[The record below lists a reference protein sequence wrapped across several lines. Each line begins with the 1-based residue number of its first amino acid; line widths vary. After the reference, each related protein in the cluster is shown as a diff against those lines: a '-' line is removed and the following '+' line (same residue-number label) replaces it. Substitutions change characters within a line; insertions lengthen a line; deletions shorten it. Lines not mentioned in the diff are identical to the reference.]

1 MKSFQTSLIKAMDE
15 NISISVNNLSKNYGK
30 VSAIKNADFQIKKGE
45 IVGLLGPNGAGKS
58 TTMRILGGLLRADSG
73 SATVCGLSVADNSLA
88 IKRKIGFM
96 QENNPLPED
105 LRVME
110 YLKLR
115 AELKEVDSKK
125 LSTEVRRVMDLC
137 DLFRTA
143 RRKIIRSLSKGFKQR
158 VGIADALIGSPEI
171 IILDEP
177 TIGLDPHQIQG
188 IRKLIDSLRG
198 KYTVL
203 ISSHILSEIERNCD
217 RVIIINHGRVVAMG
231 TKPELSEEFIK
242 ENHLRLQVSGNIES
256 LITRLKSA
264 KEDYEIK
271 EEQSEQNDYSTIVIK
286 STEALDISDYTEIVN
301 QISHCQL
308 KGINLIKPDLEAI
321 FLAATKRSWEE
332 IRIKS

>member
-1 MKSFQTSLIKAMDE
+1 MDE
-15 NISISVNNLSKNYGK
+15 NISISVKDISKSYGK
-30 VSAIKNADFQIKKGE
+30 ISAIKNANFQIKKGE

-58 TTMRILGGLLRADSG
+58 TTMRILGGLLSADSG
-73 SATVCGLSVADNSLA
+73 SATVCGLPVADSSLA
-88 IKRKIGFM
+88 VKRKIGFM

-115 AELKEVDSKK
+115 AELKEVNPQKISI
-125 LSTEVRRVMDLC
+125 EVRRVMDLC

-143 RRKIIRSLSKGFKQR
+143 RRKIIGTLSKGFKQR

-188 IRKLIDSLRG
+188 IRKLINSLRG
-198 KYTVL
+198 NYTVL

-217 RVIIINHGRVVAMG
+217 RVIIINYGRVVAIG
-231 TKPELSEEFIK
+231 AQAELSEEFIK
-242 ENHLRLQVSGNIES
+242 ENQLRLQVSGNIEQ
-256 LITRLKSA
+256 LIEHFKTRDYA
-264 KEDYEIK
+264 YEI
-271 EEQSEQNDYSTIVIK
+271 EEEPSSENKDYLILIK
-286 STEALDISDYTEIVN
+286 SPKPLDINKYARMID

-308 KGINLIKPDLEAI
+308 KGINLVKPDLESI

-332 IRIKS
+332 IRPKT

>member
-1 MKSFQTSLIKAMDE
+1 MDE
-15 NISISVNNLSKNYGK
+15 NISISVSDLSKNYGK
-30 VSAIKNADFQIKKGE
+30 VSAIKNASFQIQQGE

-58 TTMRILGGLLRADSG
+58 TTMRILGGLLNADSG
-73 SATVCGLSVADNSLA
+73 SASVCGLPVADNSLA
-88 IKRKIGFM
+88 IKKKIGFM
-96 QENNPLPED
+96 QENNPLPEE

-115 AELKEVDSKK
+115 AELKEVDPQKISA
-125 LSTEVRRVMDLC
+125 EVRRVMDLC

-143 RRKIIRSLSKGFKQR
+143 RRKIIGTLSKGFKQR

-188 IRKLIDSLRG
+188 IRKLINSLRG
-198 KYTVL
+198 NYTVL

-231 TKPELSEEFIK
+231 TQAELSEEFIN
-242 ENHLRLQVSGNIES
+242 ENRLQIQVAGTIDPLIELLKAETDNFEIVEEPS
-256 LITRLKSA
+256 NENDDYTILIH
-264 KEDYEIK
+264 
-271 EEQSEQNDYSTIVIK
+271 STKV
-286 STEALDISDYTEIVN
+286 LDIAQYTKLIN

-308 KGINLIKPDLEAI
+308 KGINLVKPDLEAI

-332 IRIKS
+332 VRNKS

>member
-1 MKSFQTSLIKAMDE
+1 MDE
-15 NISISVNNLSKNYGK
+15 NISISVSGLSKSYGK
-30 VSAIKNADFQIKKGE
+30 VSAIKNANFQINKGE

-58 TTMRILGGLLRADSG
+58 TTMRIIGGLLNADSG
-73 SATVCGLSVADNSLA
+73 TATVCGLPVADSSLA

-115 AELKEVDSKK
+115 AELKEVDPQKISA
-125 LSTEVRRVMDLC
+125 EVRRVMDLC

-143 RRKIIRSLSKGFKQR
+143 RRKIIRTLSKGFKQR

-188 IRKLIDSLRG
+188 IRNLINSLRG
-198 KYTVL
+198 IYTVL

-217 RVIIINHGRVVAMG
+217 RAIIINHGRVVAMG
-231 TKPELSEEFIK
+231 TQAELSAEFIN
-242 ENHLRLQVSGNIES
+242 ENYLKLQVSGNSEHLIE
-256 LITRLKSA
+256 RLKSSGD
-264 KEDYEIK
+264 EYEIA
-271 EEQSEQNDYSTIVIK
+271 EASTSENDDCTILIK
-286 STEALDISDYTEIVN
+286 SKKALEIAHYTKMVD

-308 KGINLIKPDLEAI
+308 IGINLVKPNLEAI
-321 FLAATKRSWEE
+321 FLAATKRSWDEV
-332 IRIKS
+332 RPTH

>member
-1 MKSFQTSLIKAMDE
+1 MDE
-15 NISISVNNLSKNYGK
+15 NISISVKDISKSYGK
-30 VSAIKNADFQIKKGE
+30 ISAIKNATFQIKKGE

-58 TTMRILGGLLRADSG
+58 TTMRILGGLLSADCG
-73 SATVCGLSVADNSLA
+73 SATVCGLPVTDNSLE

-115 AELKEVDSKK
+115 AELKEVSPEKIAF
-125 LSTEVRRVMDLC
+125 EVRRVMDLC

-143 RRKIIRSLSKGFKQR
+143 RKKIIRTLSKGFKQR

-177 TIGLDPHQIQG
+177 TIGLDPHQVQG
-188 IRKLIDSLRG
+188 IRKLIASLRG
-198 KYTVL
+198 NYTVL

-217 RVIIINHGRVVAMG
+217 RVIIVNHGRVVAIG
-231 TKPELSEEFIK
+231 TKQELSNEFIN
-242 ENHLRLQVSGNIES
+242 ETYLRIEVSGETSLLVKKLNEENEVYDIEEGSEKDNGTSVILISSNNAHNIQH
-256 LITRLKSA
+256 
-264 KEDYEIK
+264 YIK
-271 EEQSEQNDYSTIVIK
+271 VIEQIN
-286 STEALDISDYTEIVN
+286 N
-301 QISHCQL
+301 CQL
-308 KGINLIKPDLEAI
+308 KGINLEEPDLEAI

-332 IRIKS
+332 VRTKT

>member
-1 MKSFQTSLIKAMDE
+1 MDE
-15 NISISVNNLSKNYGK
+15 NISISVSNLSKNYGK

-45 IVGLLGPNGAGKS
+45 IVGILGPNGAGKS
-58 TTMRILGGLLRADSG
+58 TTMRILGGLLSADTG
-73 SATVCGLSVADNSLA
+73 YATVCGLSVADNSLA

-105 LRVME
+105 LRVIE

-115 AELKEVDSKK
+115 AELKEVDPESI
-125 LSTEVRRVMDLC
+125 SNEVRRVMDLC

-143 RRKIIRSLSKGFKQR
+143 RRKIIRTLSKGFKQR

-198 KYTVL
+198 EYTVL

-231 TKPELSEEFIK
+231 TKQKLSEEFIK
-242 ENHLRLQVSGNIES
+242 EHHLRLQVRGNIEA
-256 LITRLKSA
+256 LIQQFKTA
-264 KEDYEIK
+264 KEDYEI
-271 EEQSEQNDYSTIVIK
+271 EEEPRAGNDCYTVIIK
-286 STEALDISDYTEIVN
+286 SSEALDISNYTEVVA
-301 QISHCQL
+301 QINHCQL
-308 KGINLIKPDLEAI
+308 EGINLVKPDLEAI

-332 IRIKS
+332 VRTKT

>member
-1 MKSFQTSLIKAMDE
+1 MKSFQTSLIIAMDE
-15 NISISVNNLSKNYGK
+15 NISISVSNLSKNYGK
-30 VSAIKNADFQIKKGE
+30 VSAIKNADFKINKGE

-58 TTMRILGGLLRADSG
+58 TTMRILGGLLGADSG

-96 QENNPLPED
+96 LENNPLPED

-115 AELKEVDSKK
+115 AELKEVDSGK

-231 TKPELSEEFIK
+231 TKAELAEEFIK

-256 LITRLKSA
+256 LIEHLKAA
-264 KEDYEIK
+264 KENYEI
-271 EEQSEQNDYSTIVIK
+271 EDEQSEKNDYSTLLIK
-286 STEALDISDYTEIVN
+286 STKAINIAYYTEIVN
-301 QISHCQL
+301 QISHC
-308 KGINLIKPDLEAI
+308 KIEGINLVTPDLEAI

>member
-1 MKSFQTSLIKAMDE
+1 ML
-15 NISISVNNLSKNYGK
+15 
-30 VSAIKNADFQIKKGE
+30 
-45 IVGLLGPNGAGKS
+45 
-58 TTMRILGGLLRADSG
+58 
-73 SATVCGLSVADNSLA
+73 
-88 IKRKIGFM
+88 
-96 QENNPLPED
+96 ENNPLPED

-115 AELKEVDSKK
+115 AELKEVDSGK

-188 IRKLIDSLRG
+188 IRKLIDGLRG

-231 TKPELSEEFIK
+231 TKPELAEEFIK
-242 ENHLRLQVSGNIES
+242 ENHLKLQVSGNIES
-256 LITRLKSA
+256 LIEHLKAA
-264 KEDYEIK
+264 KENYEV
-271 EEQSEQNDYSTIVIK
+271 EDEQSEKNDYSTLLIK
-286 STEALDISDYTEIVN
+286 STEAIDIAYYTEMVN
-301 QISHCQL
+301 QISHC
-308 KGINLIKPDLEAI
+308 KIEGINLVTPDLEAI

>member
-1 MKSFQTSLIKAMDE
+1 MDE
-15 NISISVNNLSKNYGK
+15 TISISVSDLSKNYGK
-30 VSAIKNADFQIKKGE
+30 VSAIKNANFQITKGE

-58 TTMRILGGLLRADSG
+58 TTMRILGGLLNADSG
-73 SATVCGLSVADNSLA
+73 SATVCGLPVADSSLA
-88 IKRKIGFM
+88 VKRKIGFM

-115 AELKEVDSKK
+115 AELKEVPPKEI
-125 LSTEVRRVMDLC
+125 STEVRRVMDLC

-143 RRKIIRSLSKGFKQR
+143 RRKIIRTLSKGFKQR

-188 IRKLIDSLRG
+188 IRRLINSLRG
-198 KYTVL
+198 SYTVL
-203 ISSHILSEIERNCD
+203 ISSHILTEIERNCD

-231 TKPELSEEFIK
+231 TQTELSQEFIS
-242 ENHLRLQVSGNIES
+242 ENYLKLQVAGNIED
-256 LITRLKSA
+256 LIEHLK
-264 KEDYEIK
+264 KGEEEYEIK
-271 EEQSEQNDYSTIVIK
+271 EEPTDENGEYTILIQSTK
-286 STEALDISDYTEIVN
+286 ALEIAHYTEVIHEM
-301 QISHCQL
+301 SHCQL
-308 KGINLIKPDLEAI
+308 KGINLVKPDLEAI

-332 IRIKS
+332 VRT

>member
-1 MKSFQTSLIKAMDE
+1 
-15 NISISVNNLSKNYGK
+15 V
-30 VSAIKNADFQIKKGE
+30 
-45 IVGLLGPNGAGKS
+45 
-58 TTMRILGGLLRADSG
+58 ADS
-73 SATVCGLSVADNSLA
+73 SLA

-115 AELKEVDSKK
+115 AELKEVDSQKI
-125 LSTEVRRVMDLC
+125 SAEVRRVMDLC

-143 RRKIIRSLSKGFKQR
+143 RRKIIRTLSKGFKQR

-188 IRKLIDSLRG
+188 IRNLINSLRG
-198 KYTVL
+198 NYTVL

-231 TKPELSEEFIK
+231 TQPELSAEFIN
-242 ENHLRLQVSGNIES
+242 ENYLKLQVSGNIEH
-256 LITRLKSA
+256 LIEHLKTSG
-264 KEDYEIK
+264 EEYEI
-271 EEQSEQNDYSTIVIK
+271 EEAPTSENGDSSILIK
-286 STEALDISDYTEIVN
+286 STKALEITHYTKLVN

-308 KGINLIKPDLEAI
+308 TGINLVKPDLEAI
-321 FLAATKRSWEE
+321 FLAATKRSWDEV
-332 IRIKS
+332 RPTH

>member
-1 MKSFQTSLIKAMDE
+1 MDE
-15 NISISVNNLSKNYGK
+15 NISISVKDISKSYGK
-30 VSAIKNADFQIKKGE
+30 ISAIKNATFQIKKGE

-58 TTMRILGGLLRADSG
+58 TTMRILGGLLSADSG
-73 SATVCGLSVADNSLA
+73 SANVCGLPVADSSLA
-88 IKRKIGFM
+88 VKRKIGFM

-115 AELKEVDSKK
+115 AELKEVDPQKISA
-125 LSTEVRRVMDLC
+125 EVRRVMDLC

-143 RRKIIRSLSKGFKQR
+143 RRKIIRTLSKGFKQR

-188 IRKLIDSLRG
+188 IRKLINSLRG
-198 KYTVL
+198 NYTVL

-217 RVIIINHGRVVAMG
+217 RVIIINYGRVVAMG
-231 TKPELSEEFIK
+231 TQDELSEEFIK
-242 ENHLRLQVSGNIES
+242 ENHLRLQLSGNIEQ
-256 LITRLKSA
+256 LIEHLKTSDDA
-264 KEDYEIK
+264 YEI
-271 EEQSEQNDYSTIVIK
+271 EEEPTSENEDTFILIK
-286 STEALDISDYTEIVN
+286 SSKPLDIDQYAQMIDQN
-301 QISHCQL
+301 SHCQL
-308 KGINLIKPDLEAI
+308 KGINLVKPDLEAI

-332 IRIKS
+332 VRPKT

>member
-1 MKSFQTSLIKAMDE
+1 MDE
-15 NISISVNNLSKNYGK
+15 NISISVKDISKSYGK
-30 VSAIKNADFQIKKGE
+30 ISAIKNATFQIKKGE

-58 TTMRILGGLLRADSG
+58 TTMRIIGGLLNADSG
-73 SATVCGLSVADNSLA
+73 TATVSQLPVAYNNIA

-115 AELKEVDSKK
+115 AELKEVNPQKISA
-125 LSTEVRRVMDLC
+125 EVRRVMDLC

-143 RRKIIRSLSKGFKQR
+143 RRKIIRTLSKGFKQR

-188 IRKLIDSLRG
+188 IRNLINSLRG
-198 KYTVL
+198 NYTVL

-217 RVIIINHGRVVAMG
+217 RIIIINHGRVVAMG
-231 TKPELSEEFIK
+231 SQSELSAEFIK
-242 ENHLRLQVSGNIES
+242 ENYLKIRVSGNIKDF
-256 LITRLKSA
+256 LNQIKASA
-264 KEDYEIK
+264 EKYEIV
-271 EEQSEQNDYSTIVIK
+271 EAPISENDDCTIIIK
-286 STEALDISDYTEIVN
+286 SKKPLEIKHYIKMLEKIN
-301 QISHCQL
+301 HCQL
-308 KGINLIKPDLEAI
+308 IGINLEKPNLESI
-321 FLAATKRSWEE
+321 FLAATKRSWDE
-332 IRIKS
+332 IRP